1 MPKSR
6 HIATAVLL
14 AAIVPTFAC
23 ASAPTRQLS
32 DTKAALRAAEEMN
45 GQENPKAA
53 YHLKLAQ
60 DQIAAAEKLID
71 GGDGDNDEMRDARR
85 YLERAEADAELAI
98 AYARTTELRTD
109 AQRAWNEVETLR
121 GTTAE

>member
-1 MPKSR
+1 MPKRR

-32 DTKAALRAAEEMN
+32 DTKAALRAAEEMS
-45 GQENPKAA
+45 GPENPKAA
-53 YHLKLAQ
+53 YHLKLAE

-71 GGDGDNDEMRDARR
+71 DGDGDNQDMREARR
-85 YLERAEADAELAI
+85 YLERAEVDAELAI
-98 AYARTTELRTD
+98 AYARTADLRTD

-121 GTTAE
+121 GNTAE